1 MKAQIISIVII
12 LVVAI
17 IFSIIG
23 LFIHKEENKVKR
35 YFKWPKIK
43 K

>member
-1 MKAQIISIVII
+1 MKAQIISIIII
-12 LVVAI
+12 LIIAI

-23 LFIHKEENKVKR
+23 LFAHEEEKKIKS